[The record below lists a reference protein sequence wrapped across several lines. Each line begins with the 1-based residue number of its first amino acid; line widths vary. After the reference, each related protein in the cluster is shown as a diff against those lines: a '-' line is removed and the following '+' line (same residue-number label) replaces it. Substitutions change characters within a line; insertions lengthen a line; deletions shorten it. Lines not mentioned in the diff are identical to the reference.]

1 MARLYSFLCRRDIS
15 VCVCVCV
22 CVCARARA
30 HVQERGFYFFI
41 HPSMD
46 GHLGCFFVLAF
57 VKKIMPQ
64 WTWGC
69 IYLSELV
76 FSFPSKKYRGVEL
89 LDHMVVL
96 FLIFWGTYMLFS
108 IVTIP
113 IYIPSN
119 SAWGPHFLHILANT
133 CFSFFTIAVRCEVIH
148 LVLALIC
155 ISLMISDIEHL
166 FMYLSAICMSSLE
179 KYSGS
184 PPIFLSVAFL
194 YILISK

>member
-1 MARLYSFLCRRDIS
+1 MCA
-15 VCVCVCV
+15 CVRA
-22 CVCARARA
+22 CARAR
-30 HVQERGFYFFI
+30 ERILLLYSSIYGWTLRLLLCLGF
-41 HPSMD
+41 
-46 GHLGCFFVLAF
+46 C
-57 VKKIMPQ
+57 KIMPQ
-64 WTWGC
+64 WTLGC

-133 CFSFFTIAVRCEVIH
+133 CFSFFTIAVRYEVIH

-166 FMYLSAICMSSLE
+166 FMYCQ
-179 KYSGS
+179 
-184 PPIFLSVAFL
+184 PSVCL
-194 YILISK
+194 L